1 MKLFERGLLLHKQGN
16 LFEAKKIYE
25 TIIEKEPQHFDSLHL
40 LGVIAYQKRNYQLS
54 VDLIDR
60 AILLDPSNAA
70 FYSNRGNALKEL
82 KRNEEALY
90 CYDKAISLKSD
101 YFGAYNNRGII
112 LKELKRK
119 EEALSSYNKAIN
131 INPNYAEAYY
141 NRALILKELKRNEE
155 ALSSYD
161 KAIKINPNY
170 AEAYYNRGLLLQEL
184 KRNEEALFSY
194 YKAIKI
200 NPNYAEAYNNIGITL
215 HELKKLKEAIV
226 IYNKAIDLKPDYA
239 EAYNNYGNVLKELKR
254 NEEALSSYDKAIK
267 INPNYAEAY
276 YNRGIVLQELFYL
289 NEAKT
294 SYAKALHL
302 KSDFYIAR
310 WAMPFVTIL
319 TSFLGIN
326 NINEIREIFLN
337 ELEELDKWFTEET
350 LEKAYTAVGSRQ
362 PFYLAYQELNNKK
375 ILSQYGKI
383 SNRLMNYWQ
392 KKNNLEFPKIN
403 KSKKIK
409 IGIIIGDT
417 SNYSVWNAITKGL
430 MMNLDRN
437 KFEIH
442 AFCLENSE
450 NDQTNFIKKN
460 STSFTKNQPELLD
473 LVNLILKKN
482 IEMLIYPEIGMHQL
496 TSQLANMRLC
506 PTQIALWGHPET
518 SGLPTIDYY
527 LSAELFE
534 TNDSQESYTE
544 SLIKL
549 PNLGCCYSRL
559 PVVASKLD
567 ISKLGLDTKSPVLLC
582 PGMPFKYQPQNDW
595 IWVDIAKKLGK
606 CNLVFFDHQKSWT
619 SILKTR
625 LEKLFKEQDLDI
637 DDYVFF
643 IPWLKKEEFYGLMKC
658 ADVFLDTI
666 GFSGFNTAIQAVDC
680 ALPIITKEGRF
691 ARGRLASGILKRI
704 GITELIVNTENE
716 YIQLAIRLVQDK
728 RYRDHIAKKIIKNR
742 DVLYN
747 DKSSILALENFLTN
761 KVQNDL

>member
-141 NRALILKELKRNEE
+141 NRALI
-155 ALSSYD
+155 
-161 KAIKINPNY
+161 
-170 AEAYYNRGLLLQEL
+170 
-184 KRNEEALFSY
+184 
-194 YKAIKI
+194 
-200 NPNYAEAYNNIGITL
+200 
-215 HELKKLKEAIV
+215 
-226 IYNKAIDLKPDYA
+226 
-239 EAYNNYGNVLKELKR
+239 LKELKR

-430 MMNLDRN
+430 MINLDRN